1 MKYASQ
7 PLKNAQL
14 YVIAVAAEQDAAT
27 LPDGAEVLAPVA
39 LGGAVILSAL
49 VALPAASTKEAQTE
63 HRRGFFVCRFAW
75 LLLRHG

>member
-7 PLKNAQL
+7 LLKSAQL
-14 YVIAVAAEQDAAT
+14 YVIAVVAEQDAAT

-49 VALPAASTKEAQTE
+49 VALPAASTREAPAEQG
-63 HRRGFFVCRFAW
+63 RGFFLSHFAW
-75 LLLRHG
+75 LRLRHG